1 MKRVAVL
8 GAQVP
13 FVRGGAELLNESLVK
28 EINKLDGIQ
37 AELIQLPFKWYPE
50 EQMLNDIAA
59 WRLLDL
65 SESCGKKIDLV
76 IPTKF
81 PTYAAQHSN
90 KILWLVHQH
99 RVLYDLENTEFDYP
113 EEIKRQSNSDIIRNK
128 IRKID
133 VDFISE
139 SVKKY
144 TIADNVTAR
153 LQNFNGIRAETL
165 YPPAPFA
172 DKIVSGDYGDYVLF
186 IGRIEKMKRADLLV
200 KAMMLS
206 SKKTKAYFIG
216 TGSESDNLQALI
228 EANKLTDR
236 CKMLGYVS
244 EEELSNYLAH
254 CKAVFYAP
262 YDEDYGYATIEAF
275 LAKKPVITCY
285 DSGEVATL
293 VQNTESGF
301 VVENKPEAIAHTLKK
316 LYELSPSQLKKMA
329 RNGYDFAKSISW
341 NNVLEKL
348 VLENI

>member
-28 EINKLDGIQ
+28 EINKLDGVQ

-65 SESCGKKIDLV
+65 SESCGQKIDLV

-81 PTYAAQHSN
+81 PTYAAQHNN

-113 EEIKRQSNSDIIRNK
+113 EDVKRAANSKIIRDK
-128 IRKID
+128 IRKTD
-133 VDFISE
+133 GNFISE
-139 SVKKY
+139 SIKKY

-153 LQNFNGIRAETL
+153 LQNFNRISAETL

-172 DKIVSGDYGDYVLF
+172 DKIISGDYGDYVLF

-200 KAMMLS
+200 KAMMTT

-216 TGSESDNLQALI
+216 TGSESDNLNNLI
-228 EANKLTDR
+228 KNNKLTDR

-244 EEELSNYLAH
+244 EEDLTNYLAN

-275 LAKKPVITCY
+275 LAKKPVITCH
-285 DSGEVATL
+285 DSGEVATI
-293 VQNTESGF
+293 VQNTKSGF
-301 VVENKPEAIAHTLKK
+301 VVDNEPKAVADVIKK
-316 LYELSPSQLKKMA
+316 LYNLSPSQLKKMA
-329 RNGYDFAKSISW
+329 NNGHEFAKSISW
-341 NNVLEKL
+341 DNVLEKL